1 MIAEL
6 LERLFSRGRTDKN
19 SRETV
24 KKRLQILLAHD
35 RAAIAPAT
43 IDKMRQEILEVVAR
57 YVEIVPDEMEFALES
72 DNNRMTALIA
82 NLPIKRVKPEPVGS
96 FPEES
101 GAAVE
106 MTDVLDAEDVIELS
120 STSIDGISATVRLV
134 TESSASAKSAADAA
148 NARAKDAQAKDIQAN
163 DIQAK
168 SKDSD
173 SQKS

>member
-6 LERLFSRGRTDKN
+6 LERLFSRRSDKN

-57 YVEIVPDEMEFALES
+57 YVEVVPEEMEFALES
-72 DNNRMTALIA
+72 DDNRMTSLIA

-96 FPEES
+96 FPETAGET
-101 GAAVE
+101 VE
-106 MTDVLDAEDVIELS
+106 TKEVLEAGEVIELT
-120 STSIDGISATVRLV
+120 STDADGVSTTVRLV
-134 TESSASAKSAADAA
+134 TESEETESGKSVNPA
-148 NARAKDAQAKDIQAN
+148 NAKE
-163 DIQAK
+163 K

-173 SQKS
+173 SKKA

>member
-6 LERLFSRGRTDKN
+6 LERLFSRRSDKN

-57 YVEIVPDEMEFALES
+57 YVEVVPEEMEFALES
-72 DNNRMTALIA
+72 DDNRMTSLIA

-96 FPEES
+96 FPEEA
-101 GAAVE
+101 GEAVE
-106 MTDVLDAEDVIELS
+106 AKDVLDLDAGEVIELT
-120 STSIDGISATVRLV
+120 STDADGVSTTVRLV
-134 TESSASAKSAADAA
+134 TESSEPKEPEKSVNEA
-148 NARAKDAQAKDIQAN
+148 NAKK
-163 DIQAK
+163 K
-168 SKDSD
+168 PKDSD
-173 SQKS
+173 PKKT